1 MPRSHVPPGW
11 RIASVRMEE
20 HTLLP
25 GARRVGLSLP
35 SGVGPLPLKY
45 RPAEPIALRSAYT
58 LLFVAPTA
66 IMFLAWARAEI
77 VPSEGPEFPAANR
90 IRNVRLLQT
99 NASIIWDALTYSYG
113 GPPQLFVWMWEPRVR
128 AGPNMS
134 NRFGDGN
141 TLDPPRFAMS
151 STMSLARKAWP
162 STLLYVP

>member
-1 MPRSHVPPGW
+1 MPLSHVSPGW
-11 RIASVRMEE
+11 RIASVRREE

-45 RPAEPIALRSAYT
+45 RPAEPIAIRSAYT

-77 VPSEGPEFPAANR
+77 VPSQGPEFPAADR

-113 GPPQLFVWMWEPRVR
+113 GPPPPFLWVWGAPGRGG
-128 AGPNMS
+128 A
-134 NRFGDGN
+134 
-141 TLDPPRFAMS
+141 
-151 STMSLARKAWP
+151 
-162 STLLYVP
+162 